1 MIEFFMAIFLSFNF
15 TPLES
20 SQIDQSDFF
29 LTAAHLMIALGEGA
43 IATTLVYFA
52 RKRQNIPNNWI
63 LWMLPVIITTAT
75 INLLQI
81 TLPANP
87 ANWELLIT
95 VLISATVAMIVSWVI
110 AKNTRTEQLNIN
122 REIEN
127 AMPAAGFAYDNSLHQ
142 AETQNTSASFLHSPP
157 LNQPKQEL
165 NSDNSTFSQPSYI
178 SVEEDLLTSQMQL
191 AGILDL
197 AQDAIISVGENQQIQ
212 LFNRGAEQIFGYT
225 ANEALGKQINLLFLG
240 DDSTNI
246 TNKFLLSLAADQNS
260 KRNHREI
267 IARRKDGSEFPAEVS
282 VSQRSLKGESV
293 FTLILRDI
301 SDRKRAEQKLG
312 NQARASAAIAQ
323 IGQRALAGI
332 PLSHL
337 MTETVTLAAITLQ
350 VEYCQILEYQ
360 PENKN
365 LILRAGFG
373 WPQDLIGI
381 EILTNQDNSPIS
393 PTLTS
398 ANSEIIEEL
407 SVDQDLTHKQL
418 LENAITHACTSVTI
432 PGKNEPFGILTTYST
447 KKCNFTQDDVYFL
460 QAAANVLAS
469 AIQRF
474 TTQEALHQQFQRS
487 LLLGKIT
494 KEIRQSLDIKQ
505 IFQSA
510 ANQIGVAFSV
520 NRCIISVYIAT
531 PVPKLSHVAEYLE
544 PEYQSL
550 LNIEITIEDHFH
562 AQKVL
567 AQDEAIGSFDITVD
581 PLLKDKF
588 TSSATSEIKSMLAIR
603 TSYQG
608 EPNGTI
614 SLQQCDRQRQWTSG
628 EIELLEAVAEQVG
641 IALAQA
647 QLLEQEKQAKI
658 KLTEQNKALEQAKI
672 SAELANRAKSEFLAT
687 MSHEIRTPMNA
698 IIGMTDL
705 LLDTELDFE
714 QREFT
719 EIVRSSSKAL
729 LTIINDILDFSKI
742 ESGKL
747 NLEKEPLNL
756 QSCIENAID
765 MVAAKATE
773 KNLDIAYIMDPK
785 LPKMVI
791 GDVMRL
797 RQILINLLSNAVKF
811 THHGGILLLVNRGPS
826 QLLTDQSTLP
836 TEETGEI
843 LFSIADTGIGIP
855 TDRMDRLFKPFSQV
869 DSSTTR
875 QYGGTGLGLVISQRL
890 CEMMDG
896 RIWVESNGE
905 IAGNPP
911 AKWRLENTNPENYIP
926 LERLF
931 NLPLGSVFHFSIVVD
946 WKASKEGN
954 IPHPQLAGKQV
965 LIVTNHRLNQEILT
979 RKIRDWGMIPQI
991 ANNTVE
997 LSEKLSE
1004 ISNFYLAI
1012 LDAEYS
1018 EIENLTCFR
1027 DRIANLP
1034 LVLLTRRG
1042 QSTHTL
1048 PHLHI
1053 SAVLNKP
1060 IKYHHFYTTLLQIVT
1075 LKTSE
1080 IAIENCPPKTQK
1092 NQPNLKDL
1100 RILLAED
1107 NLVNQK
1113 VALRLLQRIGYTA
1126 DVATNGLE
1134 VLVAWRSQ
1142 PYDVILM
1149 DVQMPEMD
1157 GLEVTRQIISESAFL
1172 TTPNSRGINY
1182 ENKSSST
1189 FPKPWIIAITANA
1202 MQGDRENCLN
1212 AGMDDYLSKPINIDE
1227 LESSLD
1233 KCQKIMALPS
1243 DNFNQKAI
1251 THAAEKSQ
1259 TSEKIPT
1266 SVLLTLPPDI
1276 FPVNL
1281 DYQTL
1286 KSLEEMLGNDAPS
1299 ILVEMIDCYLED
1311 SYKLLESLRAASSN
1325 QNLAD
1330 LYLPSHTLKSSSATF
1345 GAIELSKVCQKLE
1358 AIARQCFQS
1367 QLHNPATSFSIPL
1380 EVSELIRQVEIEYE
1394 KAKQALK
1401 LLRLQ
1406 YLKLIN

>member
-1 MIEFFMAIFLSFNF
+1 MMIDFFMAIFLFFNF
-15 TPLES
+15 TPFEYS
-20 SQIDQSDFF
+20 KIDQFDFF
-29 LTAAHLMIALGEGA
+29 LTAVYLMIVLGEGA
-43 IATTLVYFA
+43 IAATLIYFA
-52 RKRQNIPNNWI
+52 RKRQNIPKNWI
-63 LWMLPVIITTAT
+63 FWMLPVISTAAA
-75 INLLQI
+75 INLLEI
-81 TLPANP
+81 ALPADSP
-87 ANWELLIT
+87 NWVLLIT
-95 VLISATVAMIVSWVI
+95 AMLSATLGIIVAWMI
-110 AKNTRTEQLNIN
+110 AKIN
-122 REIEN
+122 QTN
-127 AMPAAGFAYDNSLHQ
+127 
-142 AETQNTSASFLHSPP
+142 
-157 LNQPKQEL
+157 
-165 NSDNSTFSQPSYI
+165 YI
-178 SVEEDLLTSQMQL
+178 SVEEALLISQIKL

-197 AQDAIISVGENQQIQ
+197 AQDAIISVGEDQKIQ

-225 ANEALGKQINLLFLG
+225 ANEALGTQINLLFLR
-240 DDSTNI
+240 DDTNNI
-246 TNKFLLSLAADQNS
+246 TNKFLLSLAADQNG

-267 IARRKDGSEFPAEVS
+267 IARRKDGSEFPTEVS
-282 VSQRSLKGESV
+282 ISQLELKGESV

-337 MTETVTLAAITLQ
+337 MTETVTLVAITLQ
-350 VEYCQILEYQ
+350 VQYCQILEYQ
-360 PENKN
+360 PENQS
-365 LILRAGFG
+365 LILQAGFG

-381 EILTNQDNSPIS
+381 KIPIHQDNSPTAE
-393 PTLTS
+393 TLTFS
-398 ANSEIIEEL
+398 DSVIIEEL
-407 SVDQDLTHKQL
+407 NNEKSFPHKQL
-418 LENAITHACTSVTI
+418 LENAITQACTRVTI
-432 PGKNEPFGILTTYST
+432 PGKDQPFGILSTYST
-447 KKCNFTQDDVYFL
+447 TKCNFTQDDIYFL

-474 TTQEALHQQFQRS
+474 STQEALRQQFQRS

-510 ANQIGVAFSV
+510 ANQIGMAFNV
-520 NRCIISVYIAT
+520 NRCIISVYTAT
-531 PVPKLSHVAEYLE
+531 PIPKLSHVAEYLE
-544 PEYQSL
+544 PGYQSL
-550 LNIEITIEDHFH
+550 LNIEITIKDNFYT
-562 AQKVL
+562 QKVL
-567 AQDEAIGSFDITVD
+567 AQDEAISSFDISND
-581 PLLKDKF
+581 PLFKDKL
-588 TSSATSEIKSMLAIR
+588 TTNELSQIKSMLAIR

-614 SLQQCDRQRQWTSG
+614 SLQQCDRQRQWKSG

-647 QLLEQEKQAKI
+647 QLLEQEKQAKT
-658 KLTEQNKALEQAKI
+658 KLAEQNKALEKARI
-672 SAELANRAKSEFLAT
+672 GAELANRAKSEFLAT

-705 LLDTELDFE
+705 LLDTELDIE

-719 EIVRSSSKAL
+719 EIVQSSSKAL

-756 QSCIENAID
+756 QSCIEDAID
-765 MVAAKATE
+765 MVATKATE
-773 KNLDIAYIMDPK
+773 KNLDIAYIIDPK

-791 GDVMRL
+791 GDVIRL

-811 THHGGILLLVNRGPS
+811 THHGGIVLLVNRGPS
-826 QLLTDQSTLP
+826 QLATYQSTLE
-836 TEETGEI
+836 TEETSEI

-896 RIWVESNGE
+896 RIWVESNGQ

-911 AKWRLENTNPENYIP
+911 AQWQLAHTNSEAYIP
-926 LERLF
+926 LDRLF
-931 NLPLGSVFHFSIVVD
+931 NLPIGSAFYFSIMVGWESSEETD
-946 WKASKEGN
+946 ISYTK
-954 IPHPQLAGKQV
+954 LAGKQV
-965 LIVTNHRLNQEILT
+965 LIVTEHRLYQEILT

-991 ANNTVE
+991 ANNPIE
-997 LSEKLSE
+997 FLEKLSE
-1004 ISNFYLAI
+1004 ISNFDLAI
-1012 LDAEYS
+1012 LDDEYS
-1018 EIENLTCFR
+1018 DIESLNCFT
-1027 DRIANLP
+1027 DQIANLP

-1042 QSTHTL
+1042 KTIHSFPSL
-1048 PHLHI
+1048 NI
-1053 SAVLNKP
+1053 SAVINKP
-1060 IKYHHFYTTLLQIVT
+1060 IKDHHFYDALLQSIAV
-1075 LKTSE
+1075 KTSE
-1080 IAIENCPPKTQK
+1080 IAIENCPPKIQK
-1092 NQPNLKDL
+1092 HQPNLKNL

-1126 DVATNGLE
+1126 DVVTNGLE
-1134 VLVAWRSQ
+1134 VLAAWRSQ

-1149 DVQMPEMD
+1149 DVQMSEMD
-1157 GLEVTRQIISESAFL
+1157 GLEVTRQIISESASL
-1172 TTPNSRGINY
+1172 TTPNNRGINS

-1202 MQGDRENCLN
+1202 MQSDRENCLN
-1212 AGMDDYLSKPINIDE
+1212 AGMDDYLSKPINIEE
-1227 LESSLD
+1227 LESALN
-1233 KCQKIMALPS
+1233 KYQKIISLPI
-1243 DNFNQKAI
+1243 DNLHQKG
-1251 THAAEKSQ
+1251 TTQAEERSQ
-1259 TSEKIPT
+1259 NSAEINP

-1281 DYQTL
+1281 DYQVL

-1311 SYKLLESLRAASSN
+1311 SHKLLECLRIAYGN

-1345 GAIELSKVCQKLE
+1345 GAIELSKVCQELE
-1358 AIARQCFQS
+1358 AMARQCFQS
-1367 QLHNPATSFSIPL
+1367 QGNDPTTSFSIPV
-1380 EVSELIRQVEIEYE
+1380 EVSELIKQVEIEYE
-1394 KAKQALK
+1394 KTKQALK
-1401 LLRLQ
+1401 SLRLQ
-1406 YLKLIN
+1406 YLKLLN